1 MRDAR
6 ASPDPAVWPQVGAD
20 TVAARTRGFEV
31 RALPIGLF
39 LGFLLFLFL
48 WEPLAAATLGVL
60 AFVGY
65 AELAS
70 LERRVRSLEMAVE
83 PTRQAP
89 AVDARRPE
97 PRSAPSTVAATVAAP
112 ISHPIVHQTA
122 APGAAAAAVPR
133 PTVWDR
139 WRSASLGEI
148 EELVAGRLLAVIGGL
163 ALFLG
168 GVFFLGLAF
177 SRGWI
182 GPELRVAIGLVAGTV
197 LFALGGW
204 LLRGPRQVVAH
215 VLVAVGIGVFSLALF
230 AATRLHGFF
239 APEFGVAAALMAA
252 AAAAALAIRFD
263 APMVAAFGLVAV
275 LGSPP
280 VMGASAS
287 LLTLAFIGAA
297 LAGTTSIALF
307 RSWRWLPSL
316 AFLLAAPQLAAYV
329 LGDPPLA
336 IGLGAIGGF
345 WALNAAA
352 AAGEEVLVRRFRLR
366 VSSATLLL
374 ASAALVVALGFGL
387 LEGDLE
393 RWRGLYLLA
402 VAIAHLALATLF
414 LVRETDRHPFGML
427 AAGTGLAAVTMAVPI
442 QLGAEWVPLA
452 WASEAVALAWIYVER
467 RHAYSGL
474 AALVLGTLAASHIL
488 AIEYPLDAVG
498 HAGIGAIPFV
508 NPSGMA
514 LGFVVLAAA
523 VATWVLRARH
533 ERVAVAAVSAGLV
546 AVAIPHELGGIA
558 EAMALTVVVTGG
570 LVVQR
575 SLLNLPLRLP
585 VQVSWMAYAERALYG
600 TAGIAAL
607 LLASAVF
614 DALPILGFIEALTS
628 TAIPEDRPFI
638 NTASAVAV
646 IVTGGALSVA
656 IACTGRW
663 MPAGLLSAAAA
674 IAYLLPSQV
683 GGALAVAGW
692 AALAIGLAAGAR
704 WFGPWLGTG
713 ARALVAAAALEL
725 LAVAA
730 PVERLW
736 VRTQAPDELAVLN
749 GGVLAAVAVATML
762 CARAVLPPRDGERRW
777 AAHAAGVAAV
787 YAVSIAVVD
796 LFQAQVGGTIGV
808 EELQK
813 QAQVA
818 LSVLWAVIGAAVTVL
833 GLRVRRPGLRL
844 SGLGLLGIVTLK
856 VFIVDL
862 AALDITYRVLSFVAL
877 GILLLAA
884 AYLYGRMQPDP
895 GRR

>member
-6 ASPDPAVWPQVGAD
+6 ASPDPAVPPQVGAD

-31 RALPIGLF
+31 RALPIGLI

-48 WEPLAAATLGVL
+48 GEPMAAATLGLL

-65 AELAS
+65 AEIAA
-70 LERRVRSLEMAVE
+70 LERRIRSLEIAQE
-83 PTRQAP
+83 PAREAP

-97 PRSAPSTVAATVAAP
+97 PRIAPSTVAATVAAP
-112 ISHPIVHQTA
+112 ISRPIVHRRA
-122 APGAAAAAVPR
+122 APGPAAAAVPR

-197 LFALGGW
+197 LFALGGL
-204 LLRGPRQVVAH
+204 LLRGRRQVVAH

-263 APMVAAFGLVAV
+263 APLVAAFGLVAV

-280 VMGASAS
+280 VMGAAAS

-345 WALNAAA
+345 WALNATA
-352 AAGEEVLVRRFRLR
+352 AAGEEILVRRFRLR

-414 LVRETDRHPFGML
+414 LIRETDRHPFGML

-474 AALVLGTLAASHIL
+474 AALVLGTLAAGHIL

-498 HAGIGAIPFV
+498 HPAVGAIPFV

-558 EAMALTVVVTGG
+558 EAMALTAVVTGG
-570 LVVQR
+570 LIVQR

-585 VQVSWMAYAERALYG
+585 VQMSWMAYADRALYG

-614 DALPILGFIEALTS
+614 DALPILGSIEALTS
-628 TAIPEDRPFI
+628 TAIPEDWPFI

-646 IVTGGALSVA
+646 IVMGGALSVA

-663 MPAGLLSAAAA
+663 MPAGLLSAATA

-683 GGALAVAGW
+683 GGAVAVAGW

-736 VRTQAPDELAVLN
+736 VRTQAPDELAILN

-818 LSVLWAVIGAAVTVL
+818 LSVLWAVIGALVTVL
-833 GLRVRRPGLRL
+833 GLRVRRPALRL